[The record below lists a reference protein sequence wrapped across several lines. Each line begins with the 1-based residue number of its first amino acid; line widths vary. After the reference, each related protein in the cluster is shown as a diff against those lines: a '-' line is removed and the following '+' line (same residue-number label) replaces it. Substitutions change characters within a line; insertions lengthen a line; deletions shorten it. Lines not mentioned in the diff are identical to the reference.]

1 MTLSPALQK
10 PAPPVA
16 LLEEG
21 LSAARGWPARVVS
34 LEEEALEGSSH
45 PIARLRVGLAS
56 GEEVPVICKRP
67 QPGRKGTGSA
77 NEVLIYRRLL
87 AGGRFGAPLLY
98 AALEDEGGGSSL
110 LLLEDVGED
119 TLAGADR
126 GDWREAFRWLAR
138 MHAAYAGR
146 ADELRALGC
155 LSEQDESYYQSLRQR
170 ARAHVAAGGTPGGG
184 ERFDRLMRGWGA
196 LVDWLVR
203 QPRTLVHGDIF
214 AQNLHVQPGPVV
226 RPVDWEDAAVGLGAW
241 DLARLLD
248 GWGSDKP
255 AFVACYLEEFARHA
269 ALPGGEAAFR
279 AALARCAILN
289 ALWHLAWSE
298 EDCRDTAFVGSVLD
312 RVEWV
317 WQRLGGRA
325 GDG

>member
-1 MTLSPALQK
+1 MTLSPAPQK
-10 PAPPVA
+10 PALPVA

-21 LSAARGWPARVVS
+21 LGRALGRPARVVG

-45 PIARLRVGLAS
+45 PIARLRVTLAS

-67 QPGRKGTGSA
+67 RPGHKGVGSA
-77 NEVLIYRRLL
+77 DEVLIYRRLL

-98 AALEDEGGGSSL
+98 ASVHDEGAGCDL

-119 TLAGADR
+119 TLDGAGLDE
-126 GDWREAFRWLAR
+126 WLETFRWLAR
-138 MHAAYAGR
+138 VHAAYAGR

-155 LSEQDESYYQSLRQR
+155 LSEQDESYYQSLRRR
-170 ARAHVAAGGTPGGG
+170 ARAHVAAGGTPGGVG
-184 ERFDRLMRGWGA
+184 RFDRLMRGWGC
-196 LVDWLVR
+196 LVGRLVR

-214 AQNLHVQPGPVV
+214 PGNLHLQPGPVV
-226 RPVDWEDAAVGLGAW
+226 RPVDWEGAAVGLGAW

-255 AFVACYLEEFARHA
+255 AFVACYLQEFARHA

-279 AALARCAILN
+279 QALACCAIPD

-298 EDCRDTAFVGSVLD
+298 EDCRDAAFVGSVLD

-317 WQRLGGRA
+317 WGRLGRRA
-325 GDG
+325 GDD